1 MGGQSRIG
9 AGGLT
14 MRVKVVQ
21 LRQWGLQCPS
31 ADVRQPPADSFIFQ
45 EFVTGV
51 GHNFLVNRLCIW

>member
-21 LRQWGLQCPS
+21 LLQWGLQCPS

-51 GHNFLVNRLCIW
+51 GDNFLL